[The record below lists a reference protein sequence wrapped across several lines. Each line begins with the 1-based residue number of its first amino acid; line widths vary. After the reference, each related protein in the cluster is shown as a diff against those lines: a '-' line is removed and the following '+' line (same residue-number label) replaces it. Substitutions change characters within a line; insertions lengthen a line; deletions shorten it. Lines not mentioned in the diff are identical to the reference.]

1 MTKRRPFNSMAE
13 TIVDLLAQMAVEH
26 IEPLERKNVK
36 RSQVRRATKGTE
48 Q

>member
-26 IEPLERKNVK
+26 IEPWERKNVK
-36 RSQVRRATKGTE
+36 RSQARRAMKGTDK
-48 Q
+48 